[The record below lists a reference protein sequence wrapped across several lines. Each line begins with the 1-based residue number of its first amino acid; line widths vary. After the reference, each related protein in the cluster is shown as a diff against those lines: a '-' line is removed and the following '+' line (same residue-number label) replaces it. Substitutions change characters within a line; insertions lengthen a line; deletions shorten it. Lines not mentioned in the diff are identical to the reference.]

1 MVQREEL
8 FSATVFPA
16 LWLPPATGTKER
28 YCHFYSTQGLLLFL
42 FSVWTQM
49 HEYSICQFT
58 GSNKTQLNENLFFLI
73 LKKAKVQIPVLVHR
87 KDTEKK
93 YYFLKKILALASSYA
108 FLNASYSLVFTKPSG
123 D

>member
-1 MVQREEL
+1 
-8 FSATVFPA
+8 
-16 LWLPPATGTKER
+16 
-28 YCHFYSTQGLLLFL
+28 
-42 FSVWTQM
+42 M